1 MRLLYLNFN
10 LWMKDE
16 KKVAMQTGFM
26 SCHVVEEIIRI
37 GQIKGWDVPQF
48 HLPKTETAN
57 QLWNTKSSKRTNKT
71 KPIPEDVFDK
81 ILYHAVH
88 DEKDVLTKAGIII
101 QSQTGLRI
109 NEVLSIQEGCVK
121 CTSDGYD
128 YMEVTLAKTEKGE
141 PIIHKV
147 FINDIVKDAIAELS
161 EYTAELRK
169 ESGLKELFVIRNHGI
184 RALNVAKWN
193 ENRLSHFIER
203 YGIRDN
209 KGELYPLT
217 SHQFRATFVRERTKK
232 PFGTSMQRS
241 SLNTLKSIIRWCQ
254 LHRPNDVPTTEIF
267 TGNEYIGVNRKLKI
281 DFIPDDVVAQINE
294 ALKKEENPYL
304 KYGIIIL
311 QSTGMR
317 IGDLLKLHID
327 CIKPHLISGY
337 TIEWTQHKGHKD
349 KPPMPVRSECVAAI
363 EKLIKITAE
372 LRDEADEK
380 DKDTLMIWRVPK
392 GKCCGKVIAI
402 NAVRFNNKWMKKFIK
417 KNNIK
422 DANGDYYNLTSHQ
435 FRRTLGTDMLS
446 KGTNINVIQQVL
458 GHSDPSVTKRF
469 YADVKDKERAEVFKS
484 VGVIGNIN
492 QIQSSAFDNVS
503 EFEWF
508 KANKD
513 KGACMCDGYCT
524 KPVVDGKIC
533 DRLIKRQKCYTCS
546 RYITTPEYLEAHKK
560 HLANLE
566 KQLEEG
572 AIYGEHYAEHF
583 IPTIEVL
590 KVIIERL
597 EGLQNGN

>member
-1 MRLLYLNFN
+1 MASRPDGDVWNIVDDDKDSQHYGRNF
-10 LWMKDE
+10 KFD
-16 KKVAMQTGFM
+16 F
-26 SCHVVEEIIRI
+26 SYISSEEI
-37 GQIKGWDVPQF
+37 
-48 HLPKTETAN
+48 
-57 QLWNTKSSKRTNKT
+57 
-71 KPIPEDVFDK
+71 
-81 ILYHAVH
+81 
-88 DEKDVLTKAGIII
+88 KDV
-101 QSQTGLRI
+101 
-109 NEVLSIQEGCVK
+109 
-121 CTSDGYD
+121 
-128 YMEVTLAKTEKGE
+128 
-141 PIIHKV
+141 
-147 FINDIVKDAIAELS
+147 VKDYVWQNYRVGNKSL
-161 EYTAELRK
+161 YTLYCEVNTRFFQFIRFADTRNITSLK
-169 ESGLKELFVIRNHGI
+169 GLTNTDVD
-184 RALNVAKWN
+184 
-193 ENRLSHFIER
+193 HFIS
-203 YGIRDN
+203 Y
-209 KGELYPLT
+209 LYT
-217 SHQFRATFVRERTKK
+217 TISERTKK
-232 PFGTSMQRS
+232 PFGTGMQRI
-241 SLNTLKSIIRWCQ
+241 SLNTLKFIIRWCQ

-281 DFIPDDVVAQINE
+281 DFIPDDVLAQINE

-317 IGDLLKLHID
+317 IGDLLKLRID

-337 TIEWTQHKGHKD
+337 IIEWTQHKGRKD
-349 KPPMPVRSECVAAI
+349 KAPMPVRSECVVAI
-363 EKLIKITAE
+363 EKLIEVTAE

-380 DKDTLMIWRVPK
+380 DKDTLMIWRVPVGK
-392 GKCCGKVIAI
+392 GAGKVMPISKGTFGT
-402 NAVRFNNKWMKKFIK
+402 VWFDKFIK
-417 KNNIK
+417 DNNIK

-484 VGVIGNIN
+484 IGVIGNIN

-513 KGACMCDGYCT
+513 KCVAGLCDGYCT
-524 KPVVDGKIC
+524 KPVTNGNIC
-533 DRLIKRQKCYTCS
+533 PRLLKRQKCYTCS
-546 RYITTPEYLEAHKK
+546 RYITTPEYLEAHKQ